1 MFTGIA
7 TWIAKSVLGGW
18 LSKISAAIQWLFK
31 AWYRLAIAALLAACI
46 WLYVGKSSAL
56 ASAAKWKRTAEVEMA
71 LRISNEVA
79 YKNAQ
84 AIAADMNR
92 KQVAAIKERYD
103 AIAEKSE
110 IDYEKRL
117 ASNKL
122 AINNWLRS
130 RTIAGLTEGSR
141 TSTASEVQS
150 EASGTEALP
159 IIPRGFVIVPE
170 SDLDKTA
177 VIQATLAA
185 LQEAARAIEATK
197 PNE

>member
-1 MFTGIA
+1 MLSLGLNLLGIGKHVLGWVSGAFKWLFAKWYRVALLVSLTAFLWAFTGKLSETKRA
-7 TWIAKSVLGGW
+7 DRNAEIAKSE
-18 LSKISAAIQWLFK
+18 KK
-31 AWYRLAIAALLAACI
+31 
-46 WLYVGKSSAL
+46 
-56 ASAAKWKRTAEVEMA
+56 
-71 LRISNEVA
+71 LRIANEVA

-84 AIAADMNR
+84 KVAADLNQHQI
-92 KQVAAIKERYD
+92 KAIKERYD

>member
-1 MFTGIA
+1 MFNPFSALTSKIFAGIA
-7 TWIAKSVLGGW
+7 IFAISFAVIQTIRLDGFFWIDGVIEKLE
-18 LSKISAAIQWLFK
+18 KERAAHITTK
-31 AWYRLAIAALLAACI
+31 
-46 WLYVGKSSAL
+46 V
-56 ASAAKWKRTAEVEMA
+56 
-71 LRISNEVA
+71 NVA
-79 YKNAQ
+79 NAQ
-84 AIAADMNR
+84 RVAAELNQHQI
-92 KQVAAIKERYD
+92 KAIKERYD

-177 VIQATLAA
+177 DIQATLAA

-197 PNE
+197 PNTGRD